1 MSLLSERLKQLR
13 GNLTQTEA
21 AEKIGITAQTLG
33 RYENDQ
39 RKPDS
44 EVIVM
49 LCKHYGVSADYLL
62 GLSDVKTVDA
72 DIHAAC
78 KVTGLSE
85 DAVQALVDN
94 HKKYDEDCFDALSYV
109 IESDIFYKLGE
120 SFFYLFYNSKR
131 FHNALINSR
140 IAEMIGT
147 EIGISDAKLL
157 EFEDEGGLDEICDV
171 LRYRIS
177 RYTESISDMFDYR
190 EDLSKF
196 SKEEFIEYLHI
207 APAEIDNLRKK
218 YAEDVTEENADIILE
233 QIKDHIKKILE
244 AKEAE
249 SNEKN
254 DNTEE

>member
-1 MSLLSERLKQLR
+1 MSLFSERLKQLR

-85 DAVQALVDN
+85 GAVERLKRVSVFDRYSVDAVLESDNFYHAIDSLV
-94 HKKYDEDCFDALSYV
+94 KYAEAFRYTEKRPLSNTFVIPSLGEELTDEERAKRDAQILLEECGCV
-109 IESDIFYKLGE
+109 IIESDYDKMDFYKQQ
-120 SFFYLFYNSKR
+120 F
-131 FHNALINSR
+131 ISR
-140 IAEMIGT
+140 IFDLHEEM
-147 EIGISDAKLL
+147 
-157 EFEDEGGLDEICDV
+157 
-171 LRYRIS
+171 S
-177 RYTESISDMFDYR
+177 RR
-190 EDLSKF
+190 E
-196 SKEEFIEYLHI
+196 
-207 APAEIDNLRKK
+207 RKQWQ
-218 YAEDVTEENADIILE
+218 T
-233 QIKDHIKKILE
+233 
-244 AKEAE
+244 
-249 SNEKN
+249 
-254 DNTEE
+254 